1 MPSLKGFLPCPSAS
15 ASLRKLLFTSAISL
29 TALSVSVQAGMAA
42 DCEMSLRGINIAG
55 AEFGKPGDP
64 YGEGYI
70 YPTKETIDSLANDK
84 FNAIRLPFLWERL
97 QPQLNGIL
105 DSTELSRIQDTV
117 DDAHANNMVV
127 ILDPHN
133 YARYRGEVIGSPN
146 VPVAAFADFWKRL
159 GSVFA
164 NDEDVI
170 FGLMNEPHDIEAAEW
185 LTAANAALKS
195 IRDIGAGNL
204 VLVPGTAWSGAHS
217 WSQDFYGNSNAS
229 VMTGVQDPVDNF
241 AFEVHQYAD
250 GDYSGKSND
259 CSQIKGA
266 VSAIQSFTNW
276 LNANDYQGFLGEF
289 GTSDQLSCLRGLKQ
303 MVEIIEQNP
312 KAWIGWAYWASGEWW
327 PKNSPMIIQP
337 DLRNGGKAQLT
348 TLQPVLN
355 EPATRLACNDH
366 GSLLPGNRRP

>member
-15 ASLRKLLFTSAISL
+15 ASLRKLFFTAAVSL

-42 DCEMSLRGINIAG
+42 ACEMSLRGINVAG

-70 YPTKETIDSLANDK
+70 YPTKETIDSLASDK

-105 DSTELSRIQDTV
+105 DDTELSRIQQTV

-159 GSVFA
+159 GAVFA

-170 FGLMNEPHDIEAAEW
+170 FGLMNEPHDIEAADW

-217 WSQDFYGNSNAS
+217 WSQNFYGNSNAS
-229 VMTGVQDPVDNF
+229 VMIGVQDPVDNF

-250 GDYSGKSND
+250 DDFSGKSDN
-259 CSQIKGA
+259 CNQIDGA

-303 MVEIIEQNP
+303 MVDIIEQNP

-355 EPATRLACNDH
+355 EPDTRLACNAH
-366 GSLLPGNRRP
+366 